1 MPVVGRRTVIRPAPA
16 LGRADKSTV
25 QDQVYDKL
33 RRAIMSGKLV
43 PGQAVSIRSL
53 AFSLGTS
60 AIPVREALRRLA
72 AERAIEVLPNGSVG
86 VPAMS
91 RARFE
96 DLRRTRVLVEGF
108 AVELAAGRLSDADY
122 RKMENADEKR
132 KIAVR
137 GGDLRSAL
145 HYAQRFRFVIFQ
157 ASGSELSCQSSKA
170 CGCKS
175 GHSSTSL

>member
-1 MPVVGRRTVIRPAPA
+1 
-16 LGRADKSTV
+16 V
-25 QDQVYDKL
+25 QDQIYDKL

-86 VPAMS
+86 VSAMS

-96 DLRRTRVLVEGF
+96 DLRRTRVLIEGF
-108 AVELAAGRLSDADY
+108 TVEQAAGRLSDADF
-122 RKMENADEKR
+122 RKMESADEKR
-132 KIAVR
+132 KVAVR
-137 GGDLRSAL
+137 ERDLPRRIETGSAPNNYL
-145 HYAQRFRFVIFQ
+145 AKASDAPPGYRGCPSPAVI
-157 ASGSELSCQSSKA
+157 
-170 CGCKS
+170 
-175 GHSSTSL
+175 